1 MRIAITGAAGWLGRY
16 VTAALET
23 SHELVLVDNVAP
35 EEATIFDPHAPGGRR
50 QVPLSPSWPYHQLD
64 ILDDE
69 GLLCAFADVEVVV
82 HLAGRPT
89 GEWEN
94 AKATVMTNIVG
105 TFNVF
110 DQARTAGVRR
120 VVNASSINAFGTF
133 YWRVSGRSPMHLS
146 LPLTEDEPVTP
157 EDPYSLSKATTE
169 LLGAT
174 FNRAF
179 GIEAVNLRFAGVWSE
194 STYDAALDVGLPA
207 TKELADDLFQWVHV
221 LDVTQGI
228 TKAALVDTVVY
239 LPITLAAADT
249 RAPEPT
255 LEIVTK
261 HRPELI
267 PYLREPLPK
276 RAGLLSIA
284 RARTFLGY
292 EPQFSLDAA
301 TRDVGGLSD

>member
-16 VTAALET
+16 VTTALET
-23 SHELVLVDNVAP
+23 DHDLVLLDNVAP
-35 EEATIFDPHAPGGRR
+35 EDATIFDPTAPGGRR
-50 QVPLSPSWPYHQLD
+50 RVPLSPTWPYHQAD
-64 ILDDE
+64 ILDE
-69 GLLCAFADVEVVV
+69 QGLRSAFAGVDVVI

-105 TFNVF
+105 TFHVF
-110 DQARTAGVRR
+110 DQARTVGVRR
-120 VVNASSINAFGTF
+120 IVNASSINAFGTF
-133 YWRVSGRSPMHLS
+133 FWRVSGQPPQRRS
-146 LPLTEDEPVTP
+146 LPLTEDEPITP
-157 EDPYSLSKATTE
+157 EDPYSMSKATTE

-174 FNRAF
+174 FDRAF
-179 GIEAVNLRFAGVWSE
+179 GIEAVNLRFAGVWPE
-194 STYDAALDVGLPA
+194 STYNATLDAGLPP
-207 TKELADDLFQWVHV
+207 TTEWADDLFQWVHV

-228 TKAALVDTVVY
+228 TKAALADTVIH

-255 LEIVTK
+255 LEIVAQ
-261 HRPELI
+261 HRQELL
-267 PYLREPLPK
+267 PHLREPLPG

-292 EPQFSLDAA
+292 EPRFSLDTAS
-301 TRDVGGLSD
+301 RDST